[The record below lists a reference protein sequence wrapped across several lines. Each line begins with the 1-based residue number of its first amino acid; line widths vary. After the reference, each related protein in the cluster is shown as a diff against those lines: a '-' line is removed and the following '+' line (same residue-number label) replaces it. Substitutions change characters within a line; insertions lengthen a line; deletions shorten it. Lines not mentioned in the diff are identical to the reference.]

1 MRWTNNY
8 NLPERVINVIKG
20 GRKDKRPDIG
30 RLSITDLIDEPLPR
44 ILYINHYDDIVRD
57 YSDLLQ
63 ATMGTA
69 LHTRYETFATEDD
82 DEAEVKFEDAV
93 NDMIVVGK
101 ADNYMDDGTILDLK
115 TVNVYGPKYKIDKY
129 TKQLNCYAWQRRKR
143 GFDVNKLIVDV
154 WYRNWTLSNIHYKE
168 YPQILYEQIEIPLW
182 SFEEQDEY
190 IRNQVEYH
198 LSFNIEKYPEDY
210 KANCFNC
217 CPDKVRGIRY
227 EAYKKGNKTPTK
239 VEDTKEALELWASKQ
254 KFDVEIRKSDPVFC
268 INYCRSRSICPFAK
282 EE

>member
-1 MRWTNNY
+1 MKWTNNY
-8 NLPERVINVIKG
+8 NLPDRVINVIKG
-20 GRKDKRPDIG
+20 NRKDKRPDIG
-30 RLSITDLIDEPLPR
+30 RLSVTDLIDEPLSR

-101 ADNYMDDGTILDLK
+101 ADNYMDNGTILDLK
-115 TVNVYGPKYKIDKY
+115 TVNVYGPKYKIDKWE
-129 TKQLNCYAWQRRKR
+129 KQLNCYAWQRRKR

-168 YPQILYEQIEIPLW
+168 YPQILYEQIKIPLW
-182 SFEEQDEY
+182 SFEEQDKY
-190 IRNQVEYH
+190 IRSQVQKH
-198 LSFNIEKYPEDY
+198 LHHPIFDTPQQYEFPCSD
-210 KANCFNC
+210 KA
-217 CPDKVRGIRY
+217 RGIRY

-239 VEDTKEALELWASKQ
+239 VEDTKETLELWASKQ
-254 KFDVEIRKSDPVFC
+254 KFDVEIRKSDPIFC
-268 INYCRSRSICPFAK
+268 KNYCKSRSICPFA
-282 EE
+282 EGE